1 MEVKFDNDILLV
13 SPLSPQNNYGQFF
26 LEGIEKPLL
35 LDNGLNYK
43 MLPLECSYTV
53 GSVTNEGDTN
63 KYWTALSR
71 SAHIYET
78 TYTRSDF
85 SLNGG
90 AVQVTGTGQYEGVSA
105 EVFYSTMAGAVNTG
119 TVCPKNDT
127 AMVTLTGSQG
137 AIVVCSHV
145 LKSKTKHISI
155 LATKGAIESSEI
167 DDFIKSKKLPTNVT
181 VHKIN
186 ASDLVALVEPGIFQ
200 SDPQKTEEVIR
211 SVIDPVLSKDQ
222 RIDVMTLS
230 STHLP
235 FLRDFLV
242 KVYPD
247 ISFLDP
253 ASAVVFKTKEELKAM
268 NLLST
273 SIGSLKV
280 ITTIDAAGK
289 LNLNDL
295 NTILST
301 LGLKAEI
308 EEVKI

>member
-145 LKSKTKHISI
+145 LKSKADFNLLIRAVAFPYI
-155 LATKGAIESSEI
+155 LITQDVCLGWSSANLGSCLQESSTGRLTKW
-167 DDFIKSKKLPTNVT
+167 DT
-181 VHKIN
+181 HK
-186 ASDLVALVEPGIFQ
+186 
-200 SDPQKTEEVIR
+200 
-211 SVIDPVLSKDQ
+211 
-222 RIDVMTLS
+222 
-230 STHLP
+230 
-235 FLRDFLV
+235 FL
-242 KVYPD
+242 
-247 ISFLDP
+247 
-253 ASAVVFKTKEELKAM
+253 
-268 NLLST
+268 
-273 SIGSLKV
+273 
-280 ITTIDAAGK
+280 
-289 LNLNDL
+289 
-295 NTILST
+295 
-301 LGLKAEI
+301 
-308 EEVKI
+308 